1 MEGGAWGGV
10 GDGGGQRGRGPG
22 KRQKGGGRGRGGRVL
37 GREDGIRIILH
48 NGVSCHLYFLGY
60 RIVAPFRAPLGW
72 LWAAWVCSS
81 HCRVALCVFSLAL
94 VSLVCFVFS

>member
-1 MEGGAWGGV
+1 MG
-10 GDGGGQRGRGPG
+10 RGRGWRG
-22 KRQKGGGRGRGGRVL
+22 AEGQGTREKAEGRRKGQGGRVL